1 MKEVNFIT
9 FCPLELRFAP
19 LSKFGLCY
27 GSETD
32 MDFSYEVIEMMR
44 FEFVRKEKEEAEWK
58 SQTTSLLNH
67 FYLIKP
73 SPLSK
78 AKCAVYVSYE
88 IIEKNYNI
96 F

>member
-1 MKEVNFIT
+1 
-9 FCPLELRFAP
+9 
-19 LSKFGLCY
+19 
-27 GSETD
+27 